1 MKKVYSVPQL
11 AVYHIA
17 PSALIADSPKVGINS
32 EDTVDADKVE
42 TKKSDNWNLWGSD
55 NDDE

>member
-1 MKKVYSVPQL
+1 MKKVYVVPQL

-42 TKKSDNWNLWGSD
+42 TKGTGNWNLWGSD
-55 NDDE
+55 DDE

>member
-1 MKKVYSVPQL
+1 MKQYYMAPQM

-32 EDTVDADKVE
+32 EDTVDAEKVE
-42 TKKSDNWNLWGSD
+42 TKGTGNWNIWGSD
-55 NDDE
+55 DDE

>member
-32 EDTVDADKVE
+32 EETVNAAEVE
-42 TKKSDNWNLWGSD
+42 TKGTGNWNLWGSD
-55 NDDE
+55 DDE

>member
-1 MKKVYSVPQL
+1 MKKVYSVPQM

-32 EDTVDADKVE
+32 EETVDAEKVE
-42 TKKSDNWNLWGSD
+42 TKGTGNWNLWGSD
-55 NDDE
+55 DDE